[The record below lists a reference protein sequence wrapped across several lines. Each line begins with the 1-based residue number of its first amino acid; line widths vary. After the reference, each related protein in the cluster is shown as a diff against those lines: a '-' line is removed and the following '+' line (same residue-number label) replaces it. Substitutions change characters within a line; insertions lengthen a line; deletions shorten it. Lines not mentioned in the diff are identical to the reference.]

1 MTSDKEQ
8 QKNETNDVAVEQENG
23 STRKSKKA
31 KEIKDKQ
38 KKRSPVEQQ
47 IEKLE
52 AKLATLETELT
63 VAIEA
68 KILAEDK
75 MKRVVAEFDNMK
87 KRQEREFD
95 RALTFA
101 RENLIRELL
110 PLLDDLERSAQFE
123 DNGSEQ
129 QGAHADTNDS
139 HQAGIRMI
147 YERFLKYLQDLG
159 VERFDPAGEPF
170 NPDIHDAMM
179 TRPAE
184 NGDSGIVLES
194 FQPGYKMGDRILRHA
209 KVIVSE

>member
-1 MTSDKEQ
+1 MTSEKEQ
-8 QKNETNDVAVEQENG
+8 QIKETNDEMAEQEPA

-31 KEIKDKQ
+31 KLSKDK
-38 KKRSPVEQQ
+38 KKKQSAAEQEV
-47 IEKLE
+47 EKLE
-52 AKLATLETELT
+52 AKIATLETELA
-63 VAIEA
+63 VALEA
-68 KILAEDK
+68 KIMAEDR
-75 MKRVVAEFDNMK
+75 MKRVVAEFENMK

-95 RALTFA
+95 RALRFA

-123 DNGSEQ
+123 DDGNQ
-129 QGAHADTNDS
+129 QQDADADSKDS
-139 HQAGIRMI
+139 HKAGIRMI
-147 YERFLKYLQDLG
+147 YERFLKYLQDVG
-159 VERFDPAGEPF
+159 VERFDPTGEPF